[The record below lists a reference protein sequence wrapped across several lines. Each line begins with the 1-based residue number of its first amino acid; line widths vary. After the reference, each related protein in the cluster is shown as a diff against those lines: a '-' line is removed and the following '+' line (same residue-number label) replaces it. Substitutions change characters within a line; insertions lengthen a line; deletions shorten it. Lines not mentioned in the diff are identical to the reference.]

1 MLSSGQVLAGRYQL
15 ARRIAIGGMGEV
27 WQAADTRLDRQVAV
41 KVLRPELSGDAEFRQ
56 RFHTEARMTASLNH
70 PGIAAVH
77 DYGEAASDPVV
88 AYLVMEL
95 VPGDPLD
102 TILIRHPRLS
112 ANRTLDILGQAGDA
126 LQAAHERGLV
136 HRDIKPAN
144 ILITPDG
151 KVKLTDFGIARAV
164 DAAPVTRTGMV
175 MGTAHYIA
183 PEQAAGEDAGP
194 PGDVYSLGV
203 VGYECLAGGR
213 PFSADNAVT
222 IAMMHIRDQ
231 PPPLPPDVPPA
242 VCELIET
249 ALAKDPRQ
257 RYRTGGEFAA
267 AVAAIQAGRRM
278 PLPTGVTGGTV
289 TAALRGS
296 QPPPTALLPSLPP
309 PRPPYAERRGAGR
322 ITVALVTPSLVPGP
336 VETTPSATQQPVQ
349 PEPTKMQPGP
359 ESTNPGDAAP
369 EVLIIPTDYLGYP
382 GSDAVVTAKSHG
394 LIPRV
399 VDDNGDQVDP
409 DLRSQCRVIGVD
421 PLSGY
426 VPSRSTLRLT
436 CREGQ

>member
-1 MLSSGQVLAGRYQL
+1 
-15 ARRIAIGGMGEV
+15 
-27 WQAADTRLDRQVAV
+27 
-41 KVLRPELSGDAEFRQ
+41 
-56 RFHTEARMTASLNH
+56 
-70 PGIAAVH
+70 
-77 DYGEAASDPVV
+77 
-88 AYLVMEL
+88 
-95 VPGDPLD
+95 
-102 TILIRHPRLS
+102 
-112 ANRTLDILGQAGDA
+112 
-126 LQAAHERGLV
+126 
-136 HRDIKPAN
+136 
-144 ILITPDG
+144 
-151 KVKLTDFGIARAV
+151 VKLTDFGIARAV

-183 PEQAAGEDAGP
+183 PEQAAGDEAGP
-194 PGDVYSLGV
+194 AGDVYSLGV

-222 IAMMHIRDQ
+222 IAMMHIRDR

-267 AVAAIQAGRRM
+267 AVAAIQAGHRV
-278 PLPTGVTGGTV
+278 PVPTGVAGSTA
-289 TAALRGS
+289 TAAHRATV
-296 QPPPTALLPSLPP
+296 PPPTALLPSLPP
-309 PRPPYAERRGAGR
+309 SSPLLTAAPTGVATGTGMT
-322 ITVALVTPSLVPGP
+322 TVPVAPVTPSLVPGP
-336 VETTPSATQQPVQ
+336 VETTPSATQRTVQ
-349 PEPTKMQPGP
+349 PEPTKMRPDP

-369 EVLIIPTDYLGYP
+369 EVLIIPTDYLGYR
-382 GSDAVVTAKSHG
+382 GSDAVVTAKVHG

-399 VDDNGDQVDP
+399 VDDNGDQIDP

-426 VPSRSTLRLT
+426 VPLRSTLELT

>member
-1 MLSSGQVLAGRYQL
+1 MLSSGQMLAGRYQL
-15 ARRIAIGGMGEV
+15 GRRIAIGGMGEV

-102 TILIRHPRLS
+102 SILIRHPRLS
-112 ANRTLDILGQAGDA
+112 ASRTLDILGQAGDA

-151 KVKLTDFGIARAV
+151 TVKLTDFGIARAV

-183 PEQAAGEDAGP
+183 PEQAAGDDAGP
-194 PGDVYSLGV
+194 AGDVYSLGV

-231 PPPLPPDVPPA
+231 PPALPPDVPPA

-267 AVAAIQAGRRM
+267 AVAAIQAGHRV
-278 PLPTGVTGGTV
+278 PLPTGVTSSAT
-289 TAALRGS
+289 TPALRATL
-296 QPPPTALLPSLPP
+296 PPPTALLPSLPP
-309 PRPPYAERRGAGR
+309 PGLRYAERRGAGR
-322 ITVALVTPSLVPGP
+322 ITVVLLGVLALVLGGYLVREVLLTAAPTGVPG
-336 VETTPSATQQPVQ
+336 
-349 PEPTKMQPGP
+349 G
-359 ESTNPGDAAP
+359 
-369 EVLIIPTDYLGYP
+369 
-382 GSDAVVTAKSHG
+382 TAM
-394 LIPRV
+394 
-399 VDDNGDQVDP
+399 
-409 DLRSQCRVIGVD
+409 
-421 PLSGY
+421 
-426 VPSRSTLRLT
+426 T
-436 CREGQ
+436 